1 MLSSDS
7 AASPPPAVITNDTEA
22 DNNAENVDD
31 DEQLQPILLPLITY
45 KQHVID
51 VTNLTYPIILTEI
64 FQNIIPLVDI
74 AFVGQLGK
82 DELAAAA
89 LATAWFN
96 IWNFCM
102 IGFLTAT
109 DTMLAQSYG
118 AKQYNNYALW
128 TGNSLVVIVPIT
140 VITSG
145 AIALCGPCMKLFGQ
159 DYELSNTAAQFSYRL
174 LPGLLPYYLFKVLT
188 KYLQSQNLL
197 APGVWIGILANGLN
211 ALFNWTFIY
220 RAKLGL
226 MGSPWATS
234 LVRVM
239 ELLLILTYMY
249 IKKSTILKETWPK
262 ISRTNLQYSILKPFW
277 KLGMEGAL
285 ALGAEAW
292 SFEVTTILAGLLGT
306 VALDAHIITL
316 TFSSFIYLSFP
327 FAFGI
332 ATSIR
337 VGQLIGDH
345 EQRRALDAQRSA
357 NTSFVLV
364 CTMQLILVAFV
375 LPCKD
380 FIGKTF
386 SNDADVQEVVASL
399 MPISCL
405 FMMGDAIQS
414 QTSGS
419 EFIWSL
425 FDFILSVCIMCQLH
439 SFIR

>member
-1 MLSSDS
+1 MLSSDTS
-7 AASPPPAVITNDTEA
+7 APPPAIIANATD
-22 DNNAENVDD
+22 DDKAENDVDD
-31 DEQLQPILLPLITY
+31 QQLDQPILLPLITY
-45 KQHVID
+45 KQHIID
-51 VTNLTYPIILTEI
+51 VTKITYPIILTEI

-96 IWNFCM
+96 LWNFCM

-118 AKQYNNYALW
+118 AKQYDNYALW

-140 VITSG
+140 LVVAG

-159 DYELSNTAAQFSYRL
+159 DHELSDAAAQFSYRL

-197 APGVWIGILANGLN
+197 APGVWIGVLANGLN

-220 RAKLGL
+220 RANLGL

-249 IKKSTILKETWPK
+249 IKKRTTLRETWPT
-262 ISRTNLQYSILKPFW
+262 ISRANLHYSILKPFW
-277 KLGMEGAL
+277 KLGIEGAL

-332 ATSIR
+332 ATSIH

-345 EQRRALDAQRSA
+345 EQRRAVDAQRSA

-364 CTMQLILVAFV
+364 STMQLILVAFV

-380 FIGKTF
+380 VIGKTF
-386 SNDADVQEVVASL
+386 SNDADVQQVVASL

-419 EFIWSL
+419 EFILSL
-425 FDFILSVCIMCQLH
+425 FVFSLSVCVMCQLNYL
-439 SFIR
+439 FC